1 MLLAMHGSL
10 HESASKV
17 KAMSHVGTAYNKKTC
32 RTVKKYLQT
41 VFFFILFR
49 DIERGTFVTILA
61 LEKDRD
67 NKHVGPSQ

>member
-1 MLLAMHGSL
+1 MAVSMKVHQKLKQCPMLVL
-10 HESASKV
+10 HITKRLVEQF
-17 KAMSHVGTAYNKKTC
+17 KKIFTNSF
-32 RTVKKYLQT
+32 
-41 VFFFILFR
+41 FFFILFR

>member
-1 MLLAMHGSL
+1 MAVSMKVHQKLKQCPMLVLHVTKRLA
-10 HESASKV
+10 EQF
-17 KAMSHVGTAYNKKTC
+17 
-32 RTVKKYLQT
+32 KKYLQT

-61 LEKDRD
+61 LEKHRG

>member
-1 MLLAMHGSL
+1 MAVSMKVHQKLKQCPMLVL
-10 HESASKV
+10 HITKRLVEQF
-17 KAMSHVGTAYNKKTC
+17 
-32 RTVKKYLQT
+32 KKYLQT

-67 NKHVGPSQ
+67 NKQVGPSQ